1 MSVESAKAFVEKFNA
16 DEAFRKSLDDAA
28 DDAARQQAAKDA
40 GFDFTKDDLK
50 TVTGEKKGELSEAE
64 LESVAGGTSGT
75 WAGVGA
81 GGVGAAA
88 AAA

>member
-1 MSVESAKAFVEKFNA
+1 MSVESAKAFVGKFNA

-28 DDAARQQAAKDA
+28 DDAAKQKIAVDA

-50 TVTGEKKGELSEAE
+50 AVTSEKKGELSEAE
-64 LESVAGGTSGT
+64 LESVAGGASAV